1 VSALVASWPSRLR
14 EGVTTYLP
22 LLLMLTL
29 ALSTWWLVKNTP
41 EAVEPRA
48 AVVPRHEPD
57 YTMHNFAVQRFG
69 PDGQLRVRIEG
80 DEARHYPDTD
90 TLEIDN
96 VRIRAL
102 GKQGR
107 VTLASAR
114 RAITNADASE
124 VQLVGG
130 AEVTSQHGS
139 EEPVRFE
146 SEFLHAFLNT
156 EQVKSHLPVKVNRG
170 SSEMVADGMA
180 YDNLSRVVQLKGR
193 VRANLAPPHR

>member
-22 LLLMLTL
+22 LLLMLAL

-41 EAVEPRA
+41 EVAEPRA
-48 AVVPRHEPD
+48 AVALRHEPD
-57 YTMHNFAVQRFG
+57 YTMQTFAVQRFG
-69 PDGQLRVRIEG
+69 PDGHLRVRIEG

-102 GKQGR
+102 GQQGR

-124 VQLVGG
+124 VQLMGA

-139 EEPVRFE
+139 DEPVRFE

-156 EQVKSHLPVKVNRG
+156 ERVKSHLPVRVDRG
-170 SSEMVADGMA
+170 GSQMVADGME
-180 YDNLSRVVQLKGR
+180 YDNLSRVIQLKGR
-193 VRANLAPPHR
+193 VRANLAPAPR